1 MMDSISETLRKKRH
15 RQTNKGETK
24 MRLSEERMIEIIKKK
39 QINQCSEQERK
50 QVMNFAFGEDYIKSN
65 DKGNKK
71 VIKEKV

>member
-1 MMDSISETLRKKRH
+1 
-15 RQTNKGETK
+15 RQTNKGETN

>member
-1 MMDSISETLRKKRH
+1 MDSISETLRKKRH

>member
-1 MMDSISETLRKKRH
+1 MDSISETLRKKRH
-15 RQTNKGETK
+15 RQTNKGETN